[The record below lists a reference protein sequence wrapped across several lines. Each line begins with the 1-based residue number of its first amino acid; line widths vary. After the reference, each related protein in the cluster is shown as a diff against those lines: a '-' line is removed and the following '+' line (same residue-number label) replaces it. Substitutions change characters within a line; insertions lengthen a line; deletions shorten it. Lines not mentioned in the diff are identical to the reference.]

1 MDCNKRKYFIHDILR
16 KVEAGEQLEHC
27 EELFYLKVHH
37 QMSEEEAERFIYQGG
52 VNLEEAVK
60 SKRG

>member
-1 MDCNKRKYFIHDILR
+1 MDCNKGKYFIHDILK
-16 KVEAGEQLEHC
+16 KVEAGKQLEHC
-27 EELFYLKVHH
+27 EELYCLKVHH

-52 VNLEEAVK
+52 VKPKEVGK